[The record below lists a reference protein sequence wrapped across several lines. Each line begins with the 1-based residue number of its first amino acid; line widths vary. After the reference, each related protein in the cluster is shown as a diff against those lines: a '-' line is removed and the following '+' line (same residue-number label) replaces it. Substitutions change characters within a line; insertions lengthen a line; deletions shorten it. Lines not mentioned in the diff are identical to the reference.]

1 MNSFRKSNIVKG
13 YLLSSFDD
21 MTNQTENF
29 IYYFIYMRP
38 TIQQI
43 NKKKIRRV
51 NLKLKF
57 KSIVNLCFIKILSGM
72 K

>member
-21 MTNQTENF
+21 MTNQTEN
-29 IYYFIYMRP
+29 FIYMRP

-57 KSIVNLCFIKILSGM
+57 KSIVNLCFIVKILSGM